1 MLYQF
6 IREKLKWLK
15 KTHTKYNLII
25 NVVLVVLVM
34 ICIL

>member
-6 IREKLKWLK
+6 IREKLKWLRK
-15 KTHTKYNLII
+15 IHTKYNLMI
-25 NVVLVVLVM
+25 NVAIVVLVI